1 MNNKNNL
8 INRGGYSIKD
18 GMLST
23 SQRNGIW
30 TAKDAEHHQTS
41 KQLANW
47 IKKAMETFSLK
58 SFCDF
63 GCGNGFYVNE
73 LLDNSCNGIGIEG
86 NANGIKYPLNVFI
99 GDLTKKLYLSHDCS
113 ISLEVGEHLPKE
125 AQEVFMSN
133 VCDSAKQ
140 MLILSWAEIGQAGIG
155 HVNCRSQEDVI
166 ADVESRGFIW
176 DKELTKDARN
186 NIDDNT
192 SWFRRTLLIFKRK

>member
-1 MNNKNNL
+1 MY
-8 INRGGYSIKD
+8 G
-18 GMLST
+18 
-23 SQRNGIW
+23 
-30 TAKDAEHHQTS
+30 
-41 KQLANW
+41 
-47 IKKAMETFSLK
+47 LK
-58 SFCDF
+58 TFCDF
-63 GCGNGFYVNE
+63 GCGNGYYVNQ
-73 LLDNSCNGIGIEG
+73 LLKEYDEFYGIGIDG
-86 NANGIKYPLNVFI
+86 NKDGIEYPLNVFV
-99 GDLTKKLYLSHDCS
+99 GDLTQKLSLTHDLS

-125 AQEVFMSN
+125 SQEIFMSN

>member
-1 MNNKNNL
+1 M
-8 INRGGYSIKD
+8 
-18 GMLST
+18 
-23 SQRNGIW
+23 NGIW
-30 TAKDAEHHQTS
+30 TSKDAEHHQTS
-41 KQLANW
+41 LKLANW
-47 IKKAMETFSLK
+47 MIKTMADYGCK

-63 GCGNGFYVNE
+63 GCGNGYYVKQLGWNGFE
-73 LLDNSCNGIGIEG
+73 GIGIEG
-86 NANGIKYPLNVFI
+86 NKYGITYSIKVDI
-99 GDLTKKLYLSHDCS
+99 ADLTKQLDYNSDVS

-176 DKELTKDARN
+176 DKELTKDARQ

>member
-1 MNNKNNL
+1 M
-8 INRGGYSIKD
+8 
-18 GMLST
+18 
-23 SQRNGIW
+23 NGIW
-30 TAKDAEHHQTS
+30 TKQDAEHHQTS
-41 KQLANW
+41 QKLADW
-47 IKKAMETFSLK
+47 MKRTMAKFECE

-73 LLDNSCNGIGIEG
+73 LLKHGFHGIGIDG
-86 NANGIKYPLNVFI
+86 NEHGIKYPSNVFV
-99 GDLTKKLYLSHDCS
+99 GDLTNRLFLSHDVS
-113 ISLEVGEHLPKE
+113 ISFEVAEHLDKVH
-125 AQEVFMSN
+125 QETFMAN
-133 VCDSAKQ
+133 VCLSANK
-140 MLILSWAEIGQAGIG
+140 MIFLSWAEIGQAGIG